1 MQKQP
6 PEVLCEKWCSKK
18 FCKFPRKITMLESLW
33 KKIAGIQFCNF
44 IKKRLQDRCLPMKFA
59 KLLRTPGLK
68 KICKRLLLFMCFS
81 TSVKRNPA
89 IKNCE
94 YGKDS
99 LIFAFEVITTSI
111 FATIRITNNSNLFL
125 TATTILDLTEILI
138 ISKLDQHFFLE
149 KD

>member
-1 MQKQP
+1 
-6 PEVLCEKWCSKK
+6 
-18 FCKFPRKITMLESLW
+18 MLKSLW
-33 KKIAGIQFCNF
+33 KKIAGIQVCNF

-59 KLLRTPGLK
+59 KLLRAPVSK

-81 TSVKRNPA
+81 TSVKRNP

-99 LIFAFEVITTSI
+99 LIFPFEVIQTSI

-149 KD
+149 KN